1 MDRPPAVDAALLQS
15 MERFLPEGVVGA
27 AALPDK
33 ILGLFPHGHTV
44 GGTAA
49 LDDGEVLLLYRTAHL
64 VLGGQQHGA
73 DQGQAPAVQLGDRGK
88 TANAALPPEVHVKGL
103 NSIIEVVAQRHFI
116 AAKLLRRR
124 VQRAPAQ
131 PGAEGTGVLFLPVF
145 KHDGAN
151 LGAAHLVGNPIPG
164 EQRRQRAVIHSLV
177 VKLRV
182 KGDGHDLIIKA
193 EVPAQLGQPDGQGH
207 AVLATRNA
215 HHDLITGGDHLVILH
230 GLAHQ
235 AAEPLHGVWIAHVR
249 LTLST
254 RLTISLMEASLVRP
268 ET

>member
-1 MDRPPAVDAALLQS
+1 

-33 ILGLFPHGHTV
+33 ILGLLPHGHTV

-64 VLGGQQHGA
+64 VFGGQQHGA
-73 DQGQAPAVQLGDRGK
+73 DQGQAPAVQLGDRGEA
-88 TANAALPPEVHVKGL
+88 ANAALPPEIHVKGL
-103 NSIIEVVAQRHFI
+103 DSIIEVVAQCHFI
-116 AAKLLRRR
+116 AAQLLRRR

-145 KHDGAN
+145 KHDGAD

-164 EQRRQRAVIHSLV
+164 EQRRQRAVIHGLM

-230 GLAHQ
+230 GLTHQ